1 MQNRMRTA
9 RLFFVLLPAVSL
21 ADGAEVRAVAEKY
34 LAAIT
39 GKGDEAGRELLLGGV
54 PMDAQLLTLENGHIV
69 EVEPMRREEGDLARA
84 RSLMAELDQAG
95 RKTLTDLMNAEEMG
109 DDLTMREISQE
120 EAQKLLQPTKEKAN
134 RFVQAHPLLAY
145 CARVGK
151 EVYWHPK
158 NPIRPLLQ
166 NAGSKGRYVLEFQR
180 FTVESREGPRQSPR
194 RWPLRVL
201 RFRAGKVDTGWRVL
215 PASDWSPE

>member
-84 RSLMAELDQAG
+84 RSLMAELDQGIVYVRALEPPQ
-95 RKTLTDLMNAEEMG
+95 R
-109 DDLTMREISQE
+109 
-120 EAQKLLQPTKEKAN
+120 LQCGF
-134 RFVQAHPLLAY
+134 RGHGIG
-145 CARVGK
+145 ARRALK
-151 EVYWHPK
+151 QH
-158 NPIRPLLQ
+158 RHH
-166 NAGSKGRYVLEFQR
+166 R
-180 FTVESREGPRQSPR
+180 R
-194 RWPLRVL
+194 RWH
-201 RFRAGKVDTGWRVL
+201 AC
-215 PASDWSPE
+215 